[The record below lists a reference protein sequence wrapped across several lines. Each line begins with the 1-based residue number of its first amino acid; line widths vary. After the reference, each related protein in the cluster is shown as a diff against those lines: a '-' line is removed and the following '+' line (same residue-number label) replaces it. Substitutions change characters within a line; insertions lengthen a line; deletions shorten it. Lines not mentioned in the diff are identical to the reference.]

1 MTLTNQDVKKKV
13 FALVLIS
20 MILIFQTFFNF

>member
-13 FALVLIS
+13 FVLVLIS